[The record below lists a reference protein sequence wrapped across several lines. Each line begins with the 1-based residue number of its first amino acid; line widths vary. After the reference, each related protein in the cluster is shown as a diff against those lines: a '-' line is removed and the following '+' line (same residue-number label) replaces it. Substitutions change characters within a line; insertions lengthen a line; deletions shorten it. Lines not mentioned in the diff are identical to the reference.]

1 MNFPEELKYSKSHE
15 WVKVE
20 GNIGVIG
27 VTDFAQSELGDVVY
41 VEASEVGSE
50 VKAGETAGTV
60 ESVKAVSDINSPV
73 SGTVSEFNTALEDAP
88 EMLNSDPYES
98 WIFKVT
104 LSDPSEVD
112 SLMDAAAYAD
122 YVAASGH

>member
-1 MNFPEELKYSKSHE
+1 MNFPEELKYSKTHE
-15 WVKVE
+15 WVKIE
-20 GNIGVIG
+20 GNIGVVG

-41 VEASEVGSE
+41 VEASEVGSA

-73 SGTVSEFNTALEDAP
+73 SGTVAEFNKALEDAP
-88 EMLNSDPYES
+88 EMLNNDPYGS

-104 LSDPSEVD
+104 LSDPSELD
-112 SLMDAAAYAD
+112 SMMDAAAYAD

>member
-1 MNFPEELKYSKSHE
+1 MNFPEELKYSKTHE

-112 SLMDAAAYAD
+112 SLMDATAYAE
-122 YVAASGH
+122 YVADSGH